1 MYFSFKSWTDYIL
14 IIKFK
19 ISSILIGLKNSFF
32 FSTKAL
38 AKVLSK
44 CFLLDS
50 SIITF

>member
-32 FSTKAL
+32 STKAL
-38 AKVLSK
+38 AKVYQNVSYR
-44 CFLLDS
+44 
-50 SIITF
+50 TVQ

>member
-14 IIKFK
+14 IKKFK

-32 FSTKAL
+32 STKAL

-44 CFLLDS
+44 CFLSDS